1 MVVMLP
7 MIDIDR
13 YNKSIELICDIIPIR
28 NRKNVKF
35 MLIEVLNRKKV
46 SADNLVKAI
55 TFYRSKI
62 ETTWEEL
69 RGYEFDKLES
79 IKWLILEAIELI
91 GC

>member
-1 MVVMLP
+1 M
-7 MIDIDR
+7 D
-13 YNKSIELICDIIPIR
+13 
-28 NRKNVKF
+28 
-35 MLIEVLNRKKV
+35 VLNRKKV

-55 TFYRSKI
+55 AFYRSQIKA
-62 ETTWEEL
+62 TWEEL